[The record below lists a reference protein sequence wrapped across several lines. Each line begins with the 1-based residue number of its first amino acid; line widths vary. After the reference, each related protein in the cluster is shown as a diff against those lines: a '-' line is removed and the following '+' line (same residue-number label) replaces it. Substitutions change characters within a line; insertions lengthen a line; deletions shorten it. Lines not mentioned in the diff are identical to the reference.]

1 MHSWRYCT
9 WYIYTIFA
17 GYFKH
22 IHFLLAIEYGSVTSL
37 AISADHTTIAC
48 GHSQGYIVV
57 WDIRKPSH
65 PVRTIDPISP
75 SQVIGALS
83 APQQQVPRKEGHV
96 KGTSILHIGFVGVKK
111 SDIVSGDDQ
120 GMAFYHALYKVLL
133 VNAVDTTR
141 ILGRYQNLTLTPEV
155 AARLPTPQPKPKR
168 PSTVFAMQP
177 LPLGQIPHPA
187 ENFGLVALLTPYKM
201 IIVGL
206 KPTPQTLYKFLKP
219 KLVDHKL
226 ESQVNVES
234 LSGCLAWLPSIKSDA
249 ADPMLAFAWG
259 NHLFILRVS
268 QNGRPLKKGAQLEF
282 VKVGEWKS
290 KEAIV
295 SIQWINRQASTR

>member
-1 MHSWRYCT
+1 M
-9 WYIYTIFA
+9 
-17 GYFKH
+17 
-22 IHFLLAIEYGSVTSL
+22 
-37 AISADHTTIAC
+37 
-48 GHSQGYIVV
+48 

-75 SQVIGALS
+75 SQVVGALS

-120 GMAFYHALYKVLL
+120 GMAFYHALYKVIM

-141 ILGRYQNLTLTPEV
+141 ILGRYQNLTLTPEIQRAQTV
-155 AARLPTPQPKPKR
+155 AANARLKLQSTPSIQSKPRR

-219 KLVDHKL
+219 KLHVDQP
-226 ESQVNVES
+226 SQSKVNVES
-234 LSGCLAWLPSIKSDA
+234 LSGCLAWLPSIK
-249 ADPMLAFAWG
+249 PGQGTNKEQNKG
-259 NHLFILRVS
+259 N
-268 QNGRPLKKGAQLEF
+268 
-282 VKVGEWKS
+282 
-290 KEAIV
+290 
-295 SIQWINRQASTR
+295 ASF